1 MPGFPFRRSAAA
13 QPWLKAK
20 SALTAARQCQRYA
33 QPMALCAPS
42 TLKYPEYRSA
52 LSPPLSFVTDGYTE

>member
-1 MPGFPFRRSAAA
+1 
-13 QPWLKAK
+13 
-20 SALTAARQCQRYA
+20 
-33 QPMALCAPS
+33 MALCAPS